1 MKKIIYISLLCALG
15 LYAEELKVFSENFRA
30 DQPKGVSV
38 FTGKVVVTKGLDELN
53 ASKVTI
59 YTDSNRKP
67 TKMVAEGDK
76 LVGFCALHIHSHK
89 LAEIRSMII
98 DSDYRGKNIGS
109 ELVNKVCQEGS
120 LLGLKEVLAL
130 TYQKH
135 FFERLG
141 FIEIPKES
149 IPEHKI
155 WADCIKCKLFPVC
168 NEVSLI
174 KTL

>member
-1 MKKIIYISLLCALG
+1 MKIEYK
-15 LYAEELKVFSENFRA
+15 
-30 DQPKGVSV
+30 
-38 FTGKVVVTKGLDELN
+38 
-53 ASKVTI
+53 
-59 YTDSNRKP
+59 KP
-67 TKMVAEGDK
+67 TLRDIPQMQLLVAPEIESGVILLRTDDEIATNIRSYTLAMDGDK
-76 LVGFCALHIHSHK
+76 LVGFCALHIHSPN

>member
-1 MKKIIYISLLCALG
+1 MMIEYK
-15 LYAEELKVFSENFRA
+15 
-30 DQPKGVSV
+30 
-38 FTGKVVVTKGLDELN
+38 
-53 ASKVTI
+53 
-59 YTDSNRKP
+59 KP
-67 TKMVAEGDK
+67 TLSDIPQMQLLVAPEIESGVILPRSDDEIATNIRSYTLAMDGDK